1 MGQRKITQGLVSRI
15 AVGVF
20 GLMTVAMIL
29 LAIFDDRGALAVH
42 ERSLKRDQLK
52 SEVNAI
58 KKQNDE
64 YRKDIENFRS
74 DPATIEKR
82 AREEMK
88 MVKPDEI
95 ILELPEETTP
105 TKEPAAK

>member
-1 MGQRKITQGLVSRI
+1 MQGLVSRI

-42 ERSLKRDQLK
+42 ERRAKRDQLK
-52 SEVNAI
+52 GEVTDI
-58 KKQNDE
+58 QKQNEE
-64 YRKDIENFRS
+64 YRKDIENLRH
-74 DPATIEKR
+74 DEDTIEER
-82 AREEMK
+82 ARVKLK

-95 ILELPEETTP
+95 ILQLPEDATP
-105 TKEPAAK
+105 VKEPASK